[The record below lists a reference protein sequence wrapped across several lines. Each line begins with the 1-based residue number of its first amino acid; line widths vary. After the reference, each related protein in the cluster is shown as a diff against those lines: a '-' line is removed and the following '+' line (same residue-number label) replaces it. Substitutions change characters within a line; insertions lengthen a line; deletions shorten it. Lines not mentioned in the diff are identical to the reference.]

1 MLGSNRVRTR
11 DGQSTP
17 FRTLERLISME
28 MQGDLVWQT
37 VLGELEGRITKSS
50 FENWLRNTEL
60 VDFADDVAV
69 VAAPNT
75 FSVSTLEGR
84 FASDVERALSQV
96 IGRPVRARF
105 VVASAAASESTPP
118 ARRGAEPNR
127 PRRPEPTS
135 PERQVE
141 LAPTPTHGL
150 NPRYVYET
158 YVVGSSNRFAHAASL
173 SVAERPGGTYN
184 PFFLYGGV
192 GLGKT
197 HLLHAIGHR
206 ALELHPN
213 LNIAYVSS
221 ETFTNDVINGIRTQ
235 RMDEFRSRYRSIDIL
250 MIDDIQFIAGKES
263 TQEEFFHTFNTL
275 HQSGKQVIISSDKPP
290 KSIAGL
296 EERLRSRFEGGLSAD
311 VQLPDF
317 EMRMAILRTKG
328 EELGVN
334 LPGDVIEYIAQK
346 DQANI
351 RELEGALKKVTAF
364 ASITGSPVSLQLAM
378 EALTDAMISNRGRT
392 LRAETILDVVTGYFN
407 VSLRDLQ
414 GRGRNRQLVL
424 PRQIAMYLMREET
437 TASLVEIGRQLGGRD
452 HTTVMH
458 GIDKIERELE
468 TDASLRQQ
476 VMAIREDLYTSGR

>member
-1 MLGSNRVRTR
+1 
-11 DGQSTP
+11 
-17 FRTLERLISME
+17 ME

-37 VLGELEGRITKSS
+37 VLGELEGRISKSS

-69 VAAPNT
+69 IAAPNT
-75 FSVSTLEGR
+75 FSASTLEGR
-84 FASDVERALSQV
+84 FASEIERGLTQV

-105 VVASAAASESTPP
+105 VVGSTGSTANPPVASARRNGASN
-118 ARRGAEPNR
+118 RVQRAEPN
-127 PRRPEPTS
+127 S
-135 PERQVE
+135 PEAQME

-221 ETFTNDVINGIRTQ
+221 ETFTNDVINGIRSQ

-334 LPGDVIEYIAQK
+334 LPGEVVEYIAQK

-364 ASITGSPVSLQLAM
+364 ASITGSSISLQLAM
-378 EALTDAMISNRGRT
+378 EALTDAMIANRGRT
-392 LRAETILDVVTGYFN
+392 LRPVEVIDAVTGYFG

-414 GRGRNRQLVL
+414 GRARNRQLVI

-437 TASLVEIGRQLGGRD
+437 SASLVEIGRQLGGRD

-458 GIDKIERELE
+458 GIDKVVRELD
-468 TDASLRQQ
+468 TDAALRQH
-476 VMAIREDLYTSGR
+476 VMSIREALYTSGR